1 MSEGVSFMAV
11 RRFIFAC
18 APRSFHAFVQ
28 LAGRAVRIGSHK
40 DLPASERTVHFD
52 LFIAVIP
59 RCKSEDQ
66 RALEELVC
74 SASTMVGAVKQFRA
88 QSVSASTD
96 GTTPWGPSPQR
107 APQAVRATAG
117 FYSPRCQLM
126 FPTHSR

>member
-1 MSEGVSFMAV
+1 MQLLRRSACDHAFGVAVASDMAAFSAHCNSTGGQLRVFVLDTSEMSEGVSFMAV

-66 RALEELVC
+66 RALE
-74 SASTMVGAVKQFRA
+74 
-88 QSVSASTD
+88 
-96 GTTPWGPSPQR
+96 
-107 APQAVRATAG
+107 
-117 FYSPRCQLM
+117 
-126 FPTHSR
+126 